1 MGWPISDR
9 SARAMYAG
17 GRGNATARRLSRFW
31 SAAFAA
37 GLFPRRGVTLEVTGR
52 RSGGATRFPLIA
64 VDVHGAWYLVS
75 MLGEDCNWVR
85 NVRAAGGR
93 AVVVR
98 RRRRHRQL
106 LVEVPVAERA
116 PILKRYLAHAPG
128 GRPHVPVEHRAPVDD
143 FGAVAAR
150 YPVFRIDP
158 LPREP

>member
-1 MGWPISDR
+1 MGWPIPDR

-52 RSGGATRFPLIA
+52 RTGRVTRFPLIA
-64 VDVHGAWYLVS
+64 VDVHGEWYLVS

-98 RRRRHRQL
+98 RRRRHPQV
-106 LVEVPVAERA
+106 LVEVPAAEQAGQPTRSQPLRGA
-116 PILKRYLAHAPG
+116 RLPSWSSRLRYTMY
-128 GRPHVPVEHRAPVDD
+128 GRVR
-143 FGAVAAR
+143 
-150 YPVFRIDP
+150 
-158 LPREP
+158 

>member
-1 MGWPISDR
+1 MAWPISDR

-52 RSGGATRFPLIA
+52 RSGRVTRFPLIA
-64 VDVHGAWYLVS
+64 VDVGGEWYLVS

-98 RRRRHRQL
+98 RRRRNPRL
-106 LVEVPVAERA
+106 LVEVPVADRA
-116 PILKRYLAHAPG
+116 PILRRYLAEAPG
-128 GRPHVPVEHRAPVDD
+128 GRPHVPVDHRAPLDEL
-143 FGAVAAR
+143 AHVAAR

-158 LPREP
+158 VPQHP